1 MLDTT
6 TRTAAIAR
14 LRELLG
20 DRLSTALAV
29 RTQHADDPTW
39 HDARPADAVAFPESE
54 QEVAAIVRICAAHQ
68 LPVIPYGVGTSLE
81 GHIAAPEGGVCID
94 LSRLNRVI
102 AVNAQDMDCVVEPG
116 VTRRQL
122 NSHLRDT
129 GLFFPVDPGADATI
143 GGMAATRASGTNAV
157 RFGTM
162 AENVR
167 SMRVVLASG
176 EIIDTARRA
185 RKSAAGYDL
194 TRLFIGS
201 EGTLG
206 VFTRLTLKLS
216 PIPEAV
222 IAGVLAFPSVRA
234 ACEAVIA
241 TIQSALPVARIEL
254 LDAET
259 IATLNTYSKLAMPE
273 RPTLFIEFHGSPAG
287 IHERRETF
295 MALAGEFGVEAL
307 QWASRPEERHRLWRA
322 RHDAFWAAKAA
333 WPGQL
338 AMTTDVCVPI
348 SHLADIVAW
357 TRAEMEREGLVGP
370 IVGHVGDG
378 NFHVITF
385 SPPDD
390 AARKRR
396 IEDFAERLAERA
408 IAVGGTCTGEHGVG
422 LGKRHLLAK
431 EHGGAIALMRAVKRA
446 LDPAGIMNPGKML
459 PPD

>member
-287 IHERRETF
+287 IGEQREAF
-295 MALAGEFGVEAL
+295 MALAGEFGAEAL
-307 QWASRPEERHRLWRA
+307 QWAGKPEERHRLWRA
-322 RHDAFWAAKAA
+322 
-333 WPGQL
+333 
-338 AMTTDVCVPI
+338 
-348 SHLADIVAW
+348 
-357 TRAEMEREGLVGP
+357 
-370 IVGHVGDG
+370 
-378 NFHVITF
+378 
-385 SPPDD
+385 
-390 AARKRR
+390 
-396 IEDFAERLAERA
+396 
-408 IAVGGTCTGEHGVG
+408 
-422 LGKRHLLAK
+422 
-431 EHGGAIALMRAVKRA
+431 
-446 LDPAGIMNPGKML
+446 
-459 PPD
+459 